1 MTRVKFKNGNQF
13 NTTVKQDKLSAEYPK
28 QPKLNIPS
36 VNKNPKVTVHN
47 AGEITGHVSV
57 SEIEQKKLE
66 KVSLTKD
73 GRLVFKY
80 GCNGGAGKLSEEDW
94 NKLVADIEKMIK
106 ENQLSAATK
115 EYVDKKIQEIIT
127 AGDTVPDYIKSQL
140 RQLGFLT
147 SELQSD
153 LGNLTNSTNDAVR
166 SLQNKD
172 KEIEEKQKQI
182 KDEQSITNSTF
193 HTQIEQNSRSITQQA
208 GYITDNSQEITTLK
222 QTAAGITSTVK
233 ANKTYQDGVNK
244 DVNTAVKNV
253 RDRVTITE
261 EDINVIQQNAKGLT
275 STVESNKRIQDKV
288 NSDQAAINTTV
299 RSDISQIKQTASE
312 ISTTVRNNMTVTNS
326 KFQQMS
332 DQMNFMVDKRG
343 VIASINLSPEG
354 VKIAGKRLQIDGD
367 VIIRAENLANNSVTS
382 TKIVGGAITT
392 DKIATNAI
400 TADHITAG
408 AVTANKIAAKAI
420 TADKLNVD
428 KLSAIASDIG
438 TLNGGTITGT
448 KIIGTNFKNTSG
460 SFTVD
465 NNGVIKGAHIVSGSI
480 DADIIRRAGFG
491 VSASSIRIGEI
502 SMVADGRQEYWFTI
516 PCPDG
521 YVVRQCLPFVSN
533 NYGGIVGGVSF
544 SERDE
549 WSFNIIVRDG
559 GYTYYSECTGT
570 HFVPA
575 LEKNVRYV
583 FNYRVLG
590 VK

>member
-1 MTRVKFKNGNQF
+1 MTKIKLKNGNQF

-57 SEIEQKKLE
+57 LEVEQKKLE

-80 GCNGGAGKLSEEDW
+80 GCNGGAGKLSQEDW
-94 NKLVADIEKMIK
+94 DKLVADIEKMIK
-106 ENQLSAATK
+106 DSAMSAATK
-115 EYVDKKIQEIIT
+115 EYVDKKIQEIID
-127 AGDTVPDYIKSQL
+127 AGGTIPDYVKTQL

-153 LGNLTNSTNDAVR
+153 LGELTNKTNDAIQG
-166 SLQNKD
+166 LQNKD

-193 HTQIEQNSRSITQQA
+193 QTQIEQNSRSITQQA

-222 QTAAGITSTVK
+222 QTAAGLTSTVK

-261 EDINVIQQNAKGLT
+261 EDINTIQQDAKELT

-312 ISTTVRNNMTVTNS
+312 ISTTVKNNMTVTNS
-326 KFQQMS
+326 KFQQLS

-392 DKIATNAI
+392 DKIATNAV

-408 AVTANKIAAKAI
+408 AITANKIAAGAI
-420 TADKLNVD
+420 TADKIRANTIDSSKLNV
-428 KLSAIASDIG
+428 KTLSAITARIG
-438 TLNGGTITGT
+438 KLETA
-448 KIIGTNFKNTSG
+448 TSG
-460 SFTVD
+460 ARTVIRD
-465 NNGVIKGAHIVSGSI
+465 NLIEIFDENNFRVIA
-480 DADIIRRAGFG
+480 
-491 VSASSIRIGEI
+491 
-502 SMVADGRQEYWFTI
+502 
-516 PCPDG
+516 
-521 YVVRQCLPFVSN
+521 
-533 NYGGIVGGVSF
+533 
-544 SERDE
+544 
-549 WSFNIIVRDG
+549 
-559 GYTYYSECTGT
+559 
-570 HFVPA
+570 
-575 LEKNVRYV
+575 
-583 FNYRVLG
+583 LG
-590 VK
+590 VNI

>member
-1 MTRVKFKNGNQF
+1 
-13 NTTVKQDKLSAEYPK
+13 
-28 QPKLNIPS
+28 
-36 VNKNPKVTVHN
+36 
-47 AGEITGHVSV
+47 
-57 SEIEQKKLE
+57 
-66 KVSLTKD
+66 
-73 GRLVFKY
+73 
-80 GCNGGAGKLSEEDW
+80 
-94 NKLVADIEKMIK
+94 
-106 ENQLSAATK
+106 
-115 EYVDKKIQEIIT
+115 
-127 AGDTVPDYIKSQL
+127 
-140 RQLGFLT
+140 
-147 SELQSD
+147 
-153 LGNLTNSTNDAVR
+153 
-166 SLQNKD
+166 
-172 KEIEEKQKQI
+172 
-182 KDEQSITNSTF
+182 
-193 HTQIEQNSRSITQQA
+193 
-208 GYITDNSQEITTLK
+208 
-222 QTAAGITSTVK
+222 
-233 ANKTYQDGVNK
+233 
-244 DVNTAVKNV
+244 
-253 RDRVTITE
+253 
-261 EDINVIQQNAKGLT
+261 
-275 STVESNKRIQDKV
+275 
-288 NSDQAAINTTV
+288 
-299 RSDISQIKQTASE
+299 
-312 ISTTVRNNMTVTNS
+312 MTVTNS
-326 KFQQMS
+326 KFQQLS
-332 DQMNFMVDKRG
+332 DQINFMVDKRG

-392 DKIATNAI
+392 DKIATNAV

-408 AVTANKIAAKAI
+408 AVTANKIAAEAV
-420 TADKLNVD
+420 TADKLKVD
-428 KLSAIASDIG
+428 KLSAITSNIG

-491 VSASSIRIGEI
+491 VSASSMRIGEI

-549 WSFNIIVRDG
+549 WSFNVIIRDG
-559 GYTYYSECTGT
+559 GYTYYNECTGA

-575 LEKNVRYV
+575 LEKNIRYA